1 MIKFIGM
8 INGLLAGA
16 NGYVLYTQGGDILN
30 IAALAMTVA
39 ASTLF
44 ILRD

>member
-16 NGYVLYTQGGDILN
+16 NGYVLYIQGGDVLN
-30 IAALAMTVA
+30 ILALTMTVA

-44 ILRD
+44 ILKD

>member
-1 MIKFIGM
+1 MIKLIGM
-8 INGLLAGA
+8 INGLLVGF

-30 IAALAMTVA
+30 IVALTTAAVA
-39 ASTLF
+39 SALF